1 MSLGNDQLRVGVIG
15 CGNISDAYLTRAAEF
30 DALTVVACADVDPA
44 RAAKQAEKYGVR
56 PMTPETLIADDE
68 IELVINLT
76 PPLAHADISLAA
88 LGAGKHL
95 YSEKPIGV
103 TLEEGR
109 SVVAAGEAAGKRV
122 GSAPDTFLGGGHQ
135 LARRM
140 LDEGTVGAPIAGTIW
155 FASHGMEHWH
165 PDPRAFYTRGGGP
178 VLDIGAYYVGAM
190 VNLIGPV
197 RRVTALAGRGYAERL
212 VTTEGSTL
220 KGTSVKVDIDTHV
233 AGALEFASGAVV
245 GFVKSWDLY
254 AEAHYR
260 LELYGTTGTM
270 LLPDPNFFGG
280 EIRVSRAGA
289 SWETVDAAAEPYAK
303 PNRRTSRGTDVADYR
318 IIGVVDM
325 ALAIREDRPHRCSGD
340 FALHTLEVLEAMGTS
355 AHTGRHV
362 DIVSTTERPAAMT
375 GAFG

>member
-1 MSLGNDQLRVGVIG
+1 MSLGNEPLRVGVVG

-44 RAAKQAEKYGVR
+44 RTAAQAARYGVR
-56 PMTPETLIADDE
+56 PMTPDALLADEAVD
-68 IELVINLT
+68 LVINLT
-76 PPLAHADISLAA
+76 PPLAHASISLAA
-88 LGAGKHL
+88 LAAGKHL

-109 SVVAAGEAAGKRV
+109 RVVAAGEAAGRRV

-140 LDEGTVGAPIAGTIW
+140 VDEGVIGRPIAGTIW

-178 VLDIGAYYVGAM
+178 VLDIGAYYVSAM

-197 RRVTALAGRGYAERL
+197 RRVTALAGRGFAERL
-212 VTTEGSTL
+212 VTTEGSALRGST
-220 KGTSVKVDIDTHV
+220 VKVEVDTHV

-280 EIRVSRAGA
+280 EIRLSRAGA
-289 SWETVDAAAEPYAK
+289 PFEGIDASAEPYAA
-303 PNRRTSRGTDVADYR
+303 PNRRTTRGADVADYR

-325 ALAIREDRPHRCSGD
+325 ALAIREGRPHRCSGA
-340 FALHTLEVLEAMGTS
+340 FALHALEVLEAMATS
-355 AHTGRHV
+355 ARTGRHV
-362 DIVSTTERPAAMT
+362 EIASTCERPAAMA
-375 GAFG
+375 GPFA

>member
-1 MSLGNDQLRVGVIG
+1 VSLGNEPLRVGVVG

-44 RAAKQAEKYGVR
+44 RTAAQAARYGVR
-56 PMTPETLIADDE
+56 PMTPDALLADEAVD
-68 IELVINLT
+68 LVINLT
-76 PPLAHADISLAA
+76 PPLAHASISLAA
-88 LGAGKHL
+88 LAAGKHL

-109 SVVAAGEAAGKRV
+109 RVVAAGEAAGRRV

-140 LDEGTVGAPIAGTIW
+140 VDEGVIGRPIAGTIW

-178 VLDIGAYYVGAM
+178 VLDIGAYYVSAM

-197 RRVTALAGRGYAERL
+197 RRVTALAGRGFAERL
-212 VTTEGSTL
+212 VTTEGSALRGST
-220 KGTSVKVDIDTHV
+220 VKVEVDTHV

-280 EIRVSRAGA
+280 EIRLSRAGA
-289 SWETVDAAAEPYAK
+289 PFEGIDASAEPYAA
-303 PNRRTSRGTDVADYR
+303 PNRRTTRGADVADYR

-325 ALAIREDRPHRCSGD
+325 ALAIREGRPHRCSGA
-340 FALHTLEVLEAMGTS
+340 FALHALEVLEAMATS
-355 AHTGRHV
+355 ARTGRHV
-362 DIVSTTERPAAMT
+362 EIASTCERPAAMA
-375 GAFG
+375 GPFA